1 MTFIVIAPGMRDVI
15 ASAEA
20 FAARSVEQTQ
30 PVLRTRQ
37 TPAPDDEH
45 LPTEQQMLNRRP
57 QVAQA
62 QRRYEETAELPHERA
77 PALVAEQIMTAP
89 VHVLGPDATLVEA
102 WALFR
107 DQRIGQAPIVDDDR
121 RIIGILSERDLLLDA
136 AGVGPESTTRHTT
149 IRPLVERR
157 FVTATP
163 STEIREIASLLY
175 EQHMGAMPIVNAS
188 DCPIGIVSR
197 SDILHALV
205 TQAPLELWV

>member
-15 ASAEA
+15 ASAGA
-20 FAARSVEQTQ
+20 FAARPVEQAQ

-37 TPAPDDEH
+37 TPATEEEH

-62 QRRYEETAELPHERA
+62 QRRYEETAGLPHERA
-77 PALVAEQIMTAP
+77 PALLAEQIMSAP
-89 VHVLGPDATLVEA
+89 VHTLGPDASLIEA

-107 DQRIGQAPIVDDDR
+107 DQQIGQAPIVDADR

-136 AGVGPESTTRHTT
+136 AGVGAASATPHAT
-149 IRPLVERR
+149 IRPLVMPR
-157 FVTATP
+157 FITATP
-163 STEIREIASLLY
+163 STQIREIASLLY
-175 EQHMGAMPIVNAS
+175 QQHMGAMPIVNES
-188 DCPIGIVSR
+188 DGPIGIVSR